1 LKLLLAID
9 DSPASVAATNTLV
22 KEFTAST
29 THVDVLHVDEW
40 PRNPPASMVLTE
52 GATVLR
58 RVLNLHQ
65 ARRRRAAALLAATA
79 EQLRGSGF
87 STSASL
93 RKGDVPRTIVEC
105 AKEWGADVI
114 VLGSNG
120 ARERI
125 PGSVSES
132 VAQQAP
138 CPVQIVRRRA
148 AA

>member
-1 LKLLLAID
+1 LKILLAVD
-9 DSPASVAATNTLV
+9 DSPASVAATNRLV
-22 KEFTAST
+22 TEFTPST

-79 EQLRGSGF
+79 EQLRRSGC

-105 AKEWGADVI
+105 AKEWGADLI

-120 ARERI
+120 TRERM

-132 VAQQAP
+132 VARQAR
-138 CPVQIVRRRA
+138 CPVQIVRCA
-148 AA
+148 AAA